1 MVFCGRFYVCQE
13 QLYEGGRVHHAFPKL
28 QSSLVSYTIDAG
40 YAIAYALDNIDRC
53 TAEQGF

>member
-1 MVFCGRFYVCQE
+1 M
-13 QLYEGGRVHHAFPKL
+13 LHHAFPKL
-28 QSSLVSYTIDAG
+28 QSSLISYTIDAG